1 MEGIIIH
8 AWGEN
13 RYGENSYFEA
23 KKITLNIDKHA
34 DKGGI
39 VAESGYMQVELE
51 EHYYSIT
58 IFDCDGDVLSTT
70 EVPFKF
76 IAVEVDDE

>member
-8 AWGEN
+8 ACGCEN
-13 RYGENSYFEA
+13 KYFDA
-23 KKITLNIDKHA
+23 KKIVLNIDKHT
-34 DKGGI
+34 DKDGI
-39 VAESGYMQVELE
+39 VAQSGYMQVELE

-58 IFDCDGDVLSTT
+58 IFDCDGDVISTT

-76 IAVEVDDE
+76 IAVEVDDD

>member
-8 AWGEN
+8 ACGGGN
-13 RYGENSYFEA
+13 RYFEA

-34 DKGGI
+34 DKEGI
-39 VAESGYMQVELE
+39 VAQGGYMQVELE

-58 IFDCDGDVLSTT
+58 IFDCDGDVISTT

>member
-8 AWGEN
+8 ACGG
-13 RYGENSYFEA
+13 RGYFEA

-34 DKGGI
+34 DKEGI
-39 VAESGYMQVELE
+39 VAQGGYMQVELE

>member
-8 AWGEN
+8 ACGGGN
-13 RYGENSYFEA
+13 RYFEA

-34 DKGGI
+34 EKEGI
-39 VAESGYMQVELE
+39 VAQGGYMQVELE

-58 IFDCDGDVLSTT
+58 IFDCDGDVISTT

>member
-8 AWGEN
+8 ACGGGN
-13 RYGENSYFEA
+13 RYFEA

-34 DKGGI
+34 EKEGI
-39 VAESGYMQVELE
+39 VAQGGYMQVELE

>member
-8 AWGEN
+8 AWECDNG
-13 RYGENSYFEA
+13 YLEA
-23 KKITLNIDKHA
+23 KKITLNIDKHT
-34 DKGGI
+34 DKDGI
-39 VAESGYMQVELE
+39 VAQSGYMQVELE